1 MTPSSCDLPL
11 ARQSIM
17 TLTTGPV
24 DAYPEVLRALSRTVL
39 YDYDPAFQHFYENVC
54 LKLQKALETKTVPVI
69 LQGEP
74 VLGLQ
79 AVAASF
85 FNKADIVL
93 NLVSGAYGDGF
104 GEWVRPHCGELL
116 ELRTPFNEV
125 IDVEKVR
132 QMLASRPDISV
143 VSICHHDTPS
153 GTINPVAAIGQA
165 VREHG
170 ALFVVDAVSSFA
182 GMDIM
187 PEPCCVDMF
196 VTGPNKCMGCPPGL
210 TILGVSE
217 RAWKKMHA
225 NPTAPRDSVL
235 SILDWEHAWKA
246 GQPFPYTPSVSEIN
260 ALDAGLDRYLEEGPQ
275 AVWARHDLT
284 ARACRAGIKAAGLEI
299 WAAHDS
305 IASPTTTVVRLPQ
318 TVTDTDVLEVAR
330 RRYGVIFSIG
340 RGETKG
346 RVIRI
351 GHMGPTAQP
360 IYAVA
365 GLAALCG
372 ALGEL
377 GVDVDAGAACAAALS
392 VIRQ

>member
-1 MTPSSCDLPL
+1 M
-11 ARQSIM
+11 
-17 TLTTGPV
+17 
-24 DAYPEVLRALSRTVL
+24 E
-39 YDYDPAFQHFYENVC
+39 
-54 LKLQKALETKTVPVI
+54 
-69 LQGEP
+69 
-74 VLGLQ
+74 
-79 AVAASF
+79 
-85 FNKADIVL
+85 
-93 NLVSGAYGDGF
+93 
-104 GEWVRPHCGELL
+104 
-116 ELRTPFNEV
+116 
-125 IDVEKVR
+125 
-132 QMLASRPDISV
+132 
-143 VSICHHDTPS
+143 
-153 GTINPVAAIGQA
+153 
-165 VREHG
+165 
-170 ALFVVDAVSSFA
+170 
-182 GMDIM
+182 
-187 PEPCCVDMF
+187 
-196 VTGPNKCMGCPPGL
+196 
-210 TILGVSE
+210 
-217 RAWKKMHA
+217 KMHA
-225 NPTAPRDSVL
+225 NPTAPRDSCI

-318 TVTDTDVLEVAR
+318 TVTETDVLEVAR